1 VLAISLRTSKRIKAK
16 LPLGSNPITLSSGRF
31 PPGNL
36 PFSLATT
43 AELSDTDHGKMLTP
57 DNFQY
62 AMETT
67 QVIHEP
73 DRRIETFGVTRF
85 EFEILSEPMDS
96 VGKVCIRRGEV
107 EAQKPKLIKPD
118 GFNDIEL
125 DGFDPTVLRVI
136 EHLKEQGLDLSFLQY
151 GFHFKCSDVSTEVI
165 HDQLEAVSD
174 KALEAVRL
182 SGNPSLAI
190 IQSVDDAWEVGIM
203 KFTLDMIM
211 KSADI
216 NRFDFKRR
224 GLL

>member
-1 VLAISLRTSKRIKAK
+1 
-16 LPLGSNPITLSSGRF
+16 
-31 PPGNL
+31 
-36 PFSLATT
+36 
-43 AELSDTDHGKMLTP
+43 MLTP
-57 DNFQY
+57 DDFQY

-67 QVIHEP
+67 KVLHEP
-73 DRRIETFGVTRF
+73 DRRIETFGATRF

-107 EAQKPKLIKPD
+107 EAQKPQLIKPD
-118 GFNDIEL
+118 GFSEIEL
-125 DGFDPTVLRVI
+125 EGFDPKVLKVI
-136 EHLKEQGLDLSFLQY
+136 EHLREKGLDLNFLQY
-151 GFHFKCSDVSTEVI
+151 GFQFKRSEVSSEVI
-165 HDQLEAVSD
+165 HDRIESVSD

-211 KSADI
+211 KSSEI

>member
-1 VLAISLRTSKRIKAK
+1 MVTFAI
-16 LPLGSNPITLSSGRF
+16 
-31 PPGNL
+31 
-36 PFSLATT
+36 
-43 AELSDTDHGKMLTP
+43 LSDSSNSKMLTP

-67 QVIHEP
+67 KVLHEP
-73 DRRIETFGVTRF
+73 ARRIETFGMTRF

-107 EAQKPKLIKPD
+107 QAQKPQLIKPD
-118 GFNDIEL
+118 GFTEIDLE
-125 DGFDPTVLRVI
+125 GFDPKVLKVI

-151 GFHFKCSDVSTEVI
+151 GFQFKRSDVSEEII
-165 HDQLEAVSD
+165 HDRLENVCD
-174 KALEAVRL
+174 KALEAVRV

-211 KSADI
+211 KSTDI

>member
-1 VLAISLRTSKRIKAK
+1 M
-16 LPLGSNPITLSSGRF
+16 F
-31 PPGNL
+31 
-36 PFSLATT
+36 
-43 AELSDTDHGKMLTP
+43 TP

-67 QVIHEP
+67 KVLHEP

-96 VGKVCIRRGEV
+96 MGKVCIRRGEV
-107 EAQKPKLIKPD
+107 EAQKPQLVKPE
-118 GFNDIEL
+118 GFNEIALE
-125 DGFDPTVLRVI
+125 GFDPKVLKVI
-136 EHLKEQGLDLSFLQY
+136 EHLREKGLDLSFLQY
-151 GFHFKCSDVSTEVI
+151 GFQFKRSEVSLELV
-165 HDQLEAVSD
+165 HDHLESVSD
-174 KALEAVRL
+174 KALEAVRR

-211 KSADI
+211 KSSEI

-224 GLL
+224 GLI